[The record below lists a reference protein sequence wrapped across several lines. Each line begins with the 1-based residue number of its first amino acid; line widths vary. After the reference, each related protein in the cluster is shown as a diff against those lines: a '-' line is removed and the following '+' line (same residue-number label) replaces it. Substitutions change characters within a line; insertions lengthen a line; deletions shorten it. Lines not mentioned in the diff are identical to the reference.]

1 MVTTNKDT
9 KMFFHPKNYS
19 PITGQITQW
28 DLIFHGTDE
37 PVQPN
42 DPPRKPKS
50 GLELSYGGELGHN
63 SLEFD
68 SDPASGMWRDMQQVS
83 FVYVLNINGENCGIK
98 NVRLT

>member
-1 MVTTNKDT
+1 MQSAQLCCRYLT
-9 KMFFHPKNYS
+9 KKTQFA
-19 PITGQITQW
+19 GQITQW
-28 DLIFHGTDE
+28 DLIFHGTDD

-68 SDPASGMWRDMQQVS
+68 SDPASGMWRDMQQV
-83 FVYVLNINGENCGIK
+83 I
-98 NVRLT
+98 